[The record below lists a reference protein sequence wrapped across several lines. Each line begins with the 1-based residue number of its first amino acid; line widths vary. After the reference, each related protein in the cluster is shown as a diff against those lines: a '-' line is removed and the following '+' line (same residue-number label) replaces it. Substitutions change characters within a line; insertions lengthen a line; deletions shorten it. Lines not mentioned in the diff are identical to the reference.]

1 VAEAAATASASAS
14 ETAGPVEA
22 ADFAEGDDDTVAAL
36 AALAVV
42 HGVAAVAA
50 GSMLMPRPSAKAP
63 EV

>member
-50 GSMLMPRPSAKAP
+50 GSMLMP
-63 EV
+63 